1 MIIPCKSCEST
12 FRLDSNL
19 LKPNGS
25 KVRCSKCRV
34 VFKVYPPDW
43 GNRRKHKRLKTRNL
57 IAHVSYDTRGKL
69 ISQGL
74 SKVLNISKGG
84 MLLET
89 PEPIESGLL
98 SLMATDV
105 ENSLIE
111 IDGNLVYCK
120 KSSNGR
126 YHSGVSFLASDDE
139 IKAFVTKLIKE
150 YSIRKR
156 NLPSEK
162 SDRGVA

>member
-1 MIIPCKSCEST
+1 
-12 FRLDSNL
+12 
-19 LKPNGS
+19 
-25 KVRCSKCRV
+25 
-34 VFKVYPPDW
+34 
-43 GNRRKHKRLKTRNL
+43 
-57 IAHVSYDTRGKL
+57 
-69 ISQGL
+69 
-74 SKVLNISKGG
+74 

-126 YHSGVSFLASDDE
+126 YHSGVSFLASEDE
-139 IKAFVTKLIKE
+139 ITAFVTKLIKE
-150 YSIRKR
+150 YSFRKR
-156 NLPSEK
+156 NLLSEK
-162 SDRGVA
+162 NDRGVA

>member
-1 MIIPCKSCEST
+1 MIIPCKSCQST

-19 LKPNGS
+19 VKPNGS
-25 KVRCSKCRV
+25 KVKCSKCRV

-69 ISQGL
+69 IFQGL

-98 SLMATDV
+98 SLMATDMK
-105 ENSLIE
+105 NNLIE

-120 KSSNGR
+120 NSSNGR
-126 YHSGVSFLASDDE
+126 FHSGISFLATEEE
-139 IKAFVTKLIKE
+139 IITFVTKLIKE
-150 YSIRKR
+150 FNFRKR
-156 NLPSEK
+156 NLLSEEK
-162 SDRGVA
+162 KNDRN